1 MPTVKIM
8 AEEGGLGY
16 WLADPPAQALSDL
29 PVSEALRD
37 RLYDWNTRWEQGGSA
52 DAYEDPMGARFD
64 FVAFA
69 KDGFALAKAVKREL
83 PQWTVVYRDE
93 ALEWRYWM
101 TREPRRYDRSLSEYE
116 VTREMAQTKGAP

>member
-8 AEEGGLGY
+8 VEEGGLGY
-16 WLADPPAQALSDL
+16 WLADPPAQALGDL
-29 PVSEALRD
+29 PISEGLRD
-37 RLYDWNTRWEQGGSA
+37 RLYRWNTRWEQDCSS

-69 KDGFALAKAVKREL
+69 NHGFVLAKAVKREL

-101 TREPRRYDRSLSEYE
+101 TREPRRYDRALSEYE
-116 VTREMAQTKGAP
+116 ITTAMARTRDK